1 MIILLDNPEYVDN
14 DEKKTWESNK
24 ESRFN
29 LLFLAVVNLPDAND
43 WVDSFIFIN

>member
-14 DEKKTWESNK
+14 DGKNMKVQQ

-43 WVDSFIFIN
+43 